1 MSSSTI
7 QEDKKN
13 DIEQIKRNNLDIIAQ
28 YNQTKKRYSL
38 FFEKAIEIEHEL
50 SEHK

>member
-1 MSSSTI
+1 MSENK
-7 QEDKKN
+7 QEDKKSEI
-13 DIEQIKRNNLDIIAQ
+13 DQIKKSNLDILSQ
-28 YNQTKKRYSL
+28 YNQAKKKYSL

>member
-1 MSSSTI
+1 MSSTNK
-7 QEDKKN
+7 EDIKLEI
-13 DIEQIKRNNLDIIAQ
+13 DQIKKQNMDIISQ
-28 YNQTKKRYSL
+28 YNQAKKKYSL